1 MKFDH
6 IGCLVREAP
15 RLPGHEIANLG
26 DSCADTCRLFIVGG
40 QIPNSELPDWPVQ
53 RFRDPNW
60 KGWLR
65 HPDLHAI
72 PGKEDWGT
80 KGFTND
86 QLVPL
91 LMAQYLE
98 SPAWV
103 RPDLFVSMG
112 FIKGTWN
119 LAQPAVY
126 AILWRQWWLLD
137 TMNRIQGRLLGL
149 SFRWSDDKSEGTGF
163 RSSKGKVQDYPTMIC
178 TTVFLNRIGYKAKL
192 PRPADECMAA
202 IVKYRQDPAD
212 FEPNAEWEI
221 ELYRR
226 AILELKPRPPD
237 NLTHINTKDVGQLNG
252 V

>member
-6 IGCLVREAP
+6 HGCLIREAP
-15 RLPGHEIANLG
+15 RPLEHEIANWG
-26 DSCADTCRLFIVGG
+26 DSCADTCRAFILGH
-40 QIPNSELPDWPVQ
+40 QWMNE
-53 RFRDPNW
+53 FREPISVFGAPKWN
-60 KGWLR
+60 GFLR
-65 HPDLHAI
+65 HPVLHDL
-72 PGKEDWGT
+72 PGKEDWGM

-91 LMAQYLE
+91 IMAQLLYWNLREDWTKYL
-98 SPAWV
+98 SGP
-103 RPDLFVSMG
+103 
-112 FIKGTWN
+112 FIKGTWK

-137 TMNRIQGRLLGL
+137 LMNRIQGRLLGL
-149 SFRWSDDKSEGTGF
+149 SFRWSDDKNEGTGF

-178 TTVFLNRIGYKAKL
+178 TTVFLNRIGYKANL

-221 ELYRR
+221 DLFRK
-226 AILELKPRPPD
+226 AIDLLKEKG
-237 NLTHINTKDVGQLNG
+237 LAT
-252 V
+252 